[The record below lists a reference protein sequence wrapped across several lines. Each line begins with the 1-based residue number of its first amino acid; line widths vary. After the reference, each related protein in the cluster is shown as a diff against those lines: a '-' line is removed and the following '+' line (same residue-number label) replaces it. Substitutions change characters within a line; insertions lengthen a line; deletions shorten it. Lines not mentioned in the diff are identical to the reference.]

1 MGTVAKALS
10 LLDHFSRA
18 RPEIGLSD
26 LARLSGLN
34 KATTYRLLGEL
45 QEGGFVE
52 QAGSSR
58 DYRLGPAVLRLAALR
73 EAAVPLR
80 DMAARALQSLS
91 DVTHETA
98 HLSLLQGDRLS
109 MLAYAY
115 SPRHGTR
122 VTMEDAQI
130 LAFHAT
136 SSGLAVLAFSPPAM
150 VEPIL
155 QGPLAKR
162 TDDTLTDPAAI
173 RAALDEVRR
182 TGIAESVGGF
192 EKDVH
197 SHAMPLFDAQAR
209 VIGAM
214 AVAAPVARM
223 IPDLKALIR
232 RELRQH
238 ATGLTRALGGF
249 LPASFPPAD
258 GAADAAIQ
266 PRTLGSS
273 QGTTR

>member
-1 MGTVAKALS
+1 MGTVVKALS
-10 LLDHFSRA
+10 LLDHFSRT

-26 LARLSGLN
+26 MARLAGLN
-34 KATTYRLLGEL
+34 KATTYRLLSEL
-45 QEGGFVE
+45 QQGGFVE
-52 QAGSSR
+52 QTGSGR
-58 DYRLGPAVLRLAALR
+58 EYRLGPAVLRLAALR

-91 DVTHETA
+91 DATDETA

-109 MLAYAY
+109 MLSYAY

-122 VTMEDAQI
+122 VTMEDAQV

-136 SSGLAVLAFSPPAM
+136 SSGLAVLAFSPPEM
-150 VEPIL
+150 IDRIL
-155 QGPLAKR
+155 SAPLDKR
-162 TDDTLTDPAAI
+162 TEDTLTDPAAI
-173 RAALDEVRR
+173 RAVLAGVRR

-197 SHAMPLFDAQAR
+197 SHAVPLFDAHSR

-223 IPDLKALIR
+223 TPALTALIR
-232 RELRQH
+232 RELWQN

-249 LPASFPPAD
+249 PPD
-258 GAADAAIQ
+258 GFAPDGFTAQEAAE
-266 PRTLGSS
+266 
-273 QGTTR
+273 

>member
-34 KATTYRLLGEL
+34 KATAYRLLSEL

-52 QAGSSR
+52 QTGTGR
-58 DYRLGPAVLRLAALR
+58 EYRLGPAVLRLAALR
-73 EAAVPLR
+73 ETAVPLR
-80 DMAARALQSLS
+80 EMAARALQSLS
-91 DVTHETA
+91 DATGETA
-98 HLSLLQGDRLS
+98 HLSLLQGERLS
-109 MLAYAY
+109 MLNYAY

-122 VTMEDAQI
+122 VTMEDAQV
-130 LAFHAT
+130 LTFHAT
-136 SSGLAVLAFSPPAM
+136 SSGLAVLAFSPPGM
-150 VEPIL
+150 VDRIL
-155 QGPLAKR
+155 QGPLDKR
-162 TDDTLTDPAAI
+162 TEDTLTDPAAI
-173 RAALDEVRR
+173 RAVLDQVRR
-182 TGIAESVGGF
+182 TGMAESVGGF

-197 SHAMPLFDAQAR
+197 SHAMPLFDAQTR

-223 IPDLKALIR
+223 TPELKTLIR

-238 ATGLTRALGGF
+238 ALGLTRALGGF
-249 LPASFPPAD
+249 LPDHFAREQ
-258 GAADAAIQ
+258 AA
-266 PRTLGSS
+266 
-273 QGTTR
+273 

>member
-18 RPEIGLSD
+18 RAEIGLSD
-26 LARLSGLN
+26 MARLSGMN
-34 KATTYRLLGEL
+34 KATTFRLLSEL
-45 QEGGFVE
+45 QAQGFVE
-52 QAGSSR
+52 QTGSGR
-58 DYRLGPAVLRLAALR
+58 EYRLGPAVLRLAALR

-80 DMAARALQSLS
+80 DMAAQTLQSLS
-91 DVTHETA
+91 DATHETA
-98 HLSLLQGDRLS
+98 HMSLLQGDRLS
-109 MLAYAY
+109 MLSYAY

-122 VTMEDAQI
+122 VTMEDAQT

-136 SSGLAVLAFSPPAM
+136 SSGLAVLAFRDPAA
-150 VEPIL
+150 IDTAL
-155 QGPLAKR
+155 QGPLEKR
-162 TDDTLTDPAAI
+162 TEDTLTDPAAI

-182 TGIAESVGGF
+182 SGIAESVGGF

-197 SHAMPLFDAQAR
+197 SHAMPLFDAQSQ

-223 IPDLKALIR
+223 TPDLKALIR
-232 RELRQH
+232 RALWQH

-249 LPASFPPAD
+249 PPDGFPRQ
-258 GAADAAIQ
+258 DAA
-266 PRTLGSS
+266 
-273 QGTTR
+273 

>member
-10 LLDHFSRA
+10 LLDHFSRT

-26 LARLSGLN
+26 MARLTGLN
-34 KATTYRLLGEL
+34 KATTYRLLCEL

-52 QAGSSR
+52 QTGTGR
-58 DYRLGPAVLRLAALR
+58 EYRLGPAVLRLAALR

-91 DVTHETA
+91 DATHETA
-98 HLSLLQGDRLS
+98 HLSLLQGDRLT
-109 MLAYAY
+109 MLSYAY

-136 SSGLAVLAFSPPAM
+136 SSGLAVLAFSPADM
-150 VEPIL
+150 IDRIL
-155 QGPLAKR
+155 SSPLEKR
-162 TDDTLTDPAAI
+162 TEDTLTDPATI
-173 RAALDEVRR
+173 RTVLDNVRR

-197 SHAMPLFDAQAR
+197 SHAMPLFDAQSR

-223 IPDLKALIR
+223 TPDLKALIR

-238 ATGLTRALGGF
+238 ASGLTRALGGF
-249 LPASFPPAD
+249 PPD
-258 GAADAAIQ
+258 GLAMPEAAE
-266 PRTLGSS
+266 
-273 QGTTR
+273 

>member
-1 MGTVAKALS
+1 MGTVTKALS

-18 RPEIGLSD
+18 RSEIGLSD

-34 KATTYRLLGEL
+34 KATTYRLLAEL
-45 QEGGFVE
+45 QQGGFVE
-52 QAGSSR
+52 QTGQAR
-58 DYRLGPAVLRLAALR
+58 EYRLGPAVLRLAALR

-80 DMAARALQSLS
+80 AMAAQALQSLS
-91 DVTHETA
+91 DITHETA
-98 HLSLLQGDRLS
+98 HMSLLQGQRLS
-109 MLAYAY
+109 ILAYAC

-122 VTMEDAQI
+122 VTMEDAQT

-150 VEPIL
+150 TDSVL
-155 QGPLAKR
+155 QAPLEKR
-162 TDDTLTDPAAI
+162 TEDTLTDPAAI
-173 RAALDEVRR
+173 RAVLDQVRR

-223 IPDLKALIR
+223 TPALKALIR

-249 LPASFPPAD
+249 LPHDFPPD
-258 GAADAAIQ
+258 GA
-266 PRTLGSS
+266 R
-273 QGTTR
+273 